1 MLVIKYTGI
10 HYIVLTSYHLMPVA
24 IIVIII
30 VAVLGA
36 ATYFFT
42 LTPAESTPMVT
53 ETVRP
58 EETQPSTAIEA
69 EAEVE
74 TSVTPTSSNQSEPQ
88 MNATVYRDGT
98 YTATGGY
105 LTPARTS
112 HTVELTVTIENDII
126 VDSSVRYDGKDG
138 YSNPN
143 QERFDNAY
151 KAQVIG
157 ASLREIKL
165 SRVGA
170 ASLTSQAFNDAIVD
184 ITEEARING

>member
-1 MLVIKYTGI
+1 
-10 HYIVLTSYHLMPVA
+10 MPVA
-24 IIVIII
+24 IIAVIV
-30 VAVLGA
+30 VALIGA

-42 LTPAESTPMVT
+42 VSPADSTPTDT
-53 ETVRP
+53 ETSRP
-58 EETQPSTAIEA
+58 G
-69 EAEVE
+69 EVE
-74 TSVTPTSSNQSEPQ
+74 VEATVDSEVSATAPTNTNPTGSQ
-88 MNATVYRDGT
+88 MNATVYRNGT

-112 HTVELTVTIENDII
+112 HTVKLTITVENDII
-126 VDSSVRYDGKDG
+126 IASSIQYDGKDG

-143 QERFDNAY
+143 QERFDNTY
-151 KAQVIG
+151 KEQVIG
-157 ASLREIKL
+157 ASLREIRL